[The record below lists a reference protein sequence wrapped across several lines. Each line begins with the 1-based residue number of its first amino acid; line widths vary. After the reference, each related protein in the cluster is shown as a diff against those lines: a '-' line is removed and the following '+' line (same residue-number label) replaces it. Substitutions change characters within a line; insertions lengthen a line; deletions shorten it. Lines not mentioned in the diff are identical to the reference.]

1 MQDFNDYV
9 KNNNDAKNNNAYDD
23 IMQKVSSIAGG
34 FDGKNQTDLMRAIYE
49 EAKKGKKNG
58 TLKNSD
64 IDNFA
69 LMLAPMLDSTQKLEE
84 THRHFSHLMCLY
96 PLHLINYDTDEPMTD
111 VQKKL
116 VSLISDNYKAIYKI
130 FSRGKTEEEKL
141 YLRLLLVTDYICGM
155 TDSYAKQ
162 LYQEFGGIV

>member
-9 KNNNDAKNNNAYDD
+9 KNNNAYADNNGSYDD
-23 IMQKVSSIAGG
+23 MLKKVGSIAGK

-69 LMLAPMLDSTQKLEE
+69 SMLAPMLDSTQRKMLSKIVSE
-84 THRHFSHLMCLY
+84 L
-96 PLHLINYDTDEPMTD
+96 
-111 VQKKL
+111 KK
-116 VSLISDNYKAIYKI
+116 I
-130 FSRGKTEEEKL
+130 
-141 YLRLLLVTDYICGM
+141 
-155 TDSYAKQ
+155 
-162 LYQEFGGIV
+162 